1 MNETTTQLLEGV
13 ASVATEQN
21 TSDSTTPSGQVS
33 SASKLALLAKGG
45 RTDMLLITLLAAEF
59 GPQITQGLQHVPGCG

>member
-21 TSDSTTPSGQVS
+21 TSEPTPSGQVS
-33 SASKLALLAKGG
+33 SSSKLALLAKGG